1 MSLANRSFK
10 NNKTGEIIRVID
22 SFENIAVLENKQKV
36 DVRTLTDVNYY
47 TEQIDP
53 KNFFNT
59 QGAYNLLAD
68 KIKNIPQSVLSNFND
83 ENTSDENIYDKF
95 GSDITPQMNES
106 AIIMSTEE
114 DEKAELARK
123 YGVSLDTESQVSRQN
138 EAFARILGEDAEDE
152 LPVVP
157 KQYVE
162 QPPVVRVEAERPIVN
177 TERPIVNEYNP
188 APVVVVED
196 PIITMFK
203 NVKRSKDF
211 SISLEINNKIPRPDF
226 IEMMEDS
233 YNTSIIDFLASEF
246 TDNLLK
252 NPQIIEDMIK
262 EKIKELVYGEVVE
275 TETKVN
281 DQITDSVTQ
290 VNSATQ
296 MPGHRNPPPP
306 PSDRIL
312 KEGELPTKPKAT
324 RKPRPNTA
332 QGEKPGYKKP
342 TRTKKESTEK

>member
-10 NNKTGEIIRVID
+10 NNKTGEIVKVID

-36 DVRTLTDVNYY
+36 DVRTLTDINYY

-53 KNFFNT
+53 GNFFNT

-83 ENTSDENIYDKF
+83 ENTSEENIYDKF

-123 YGVSLDTESQVSRQN
+123 YGVSLDTNSQISRQN

-152 LPVVP
+152 LPVLP
-157 KQYVE
+157 QTQYVE
-162 QPPVVRVEAERPIVN
+162 QPPVVRVEAERPIAN
-177 TERPIVNEYNP
+177 TERPITNEYNQ
-188 APVVVVED
+188 APVVED
-196 PIITMFK
+196 PIITMFRK
-203 NVKRSKDF
+203 TKRNVELNIGID
-211 SISLEINNKIPRPDF
+211 ISEKIPRLDF

-233 YNTSIIDFLASEF
+233 YEISMIDFLADEF
-246 TDNLLK
+246 TNK
-252 NPQIIEDMIK
+252 IIQDPSIIRN
-262 EKIKELVYGEVVE
+262 KIKDKINELVYGVE
-275 TETKVN
+275 SKNPIN

-290 VNSATQ
+290 L
-296 MPGHRNPPPP
+296 NPPTPP
-306 PSDRIL
+306 ADRVL
-312 KEGELPTKPKAT
+312 KEGELPTKPKTT
-324 RKPRPNTA
+324 RKPRV
-332 QGEKPGYKKP
+332 
-342 TRTKKESTEK
+342 KKESTEK